1 MDKFFEEVIRSNKR
15 KITILYGLRDKMKS
29 VHGDGSLMTGVLDE
43 FEIALHASDKTEKD
57 RCHNLRQ
64 TIQNKTN

>member
-15 KITILYGLRDKMKS
+15 KITILYELRDKMKS

-43 FEIALHASDKTEKD
+43 FQEALHTSDEKEKE
-57 RCHNLRQ
+57 RCHNLKQ
-64 TIQNKTN
+64 TIQNNTN